1 MSGAPVVAREA
12 APRAGRTDLS
22 WLLLGVHATRLD
34 VVNRDTT
41 QDESLDL
48 NLAWYA
54 DILLT
59 LTQAPAQPA
68 RTAVSPPAAQTAHNR
83 RE

>member
-12 APRAGRTDLS
+12 TPRAGRAELS

-34 VVNRDTT
+34 VTNRDAS

-54 DILLT
+54 DILMT
-59 LTQAPAQPA
+59 LTQKDPPQALAEAPGLPARPADRAQP
-68 RTAVSPPAAQTAHNR
+68 
-83 RE
+83 